1 MATTEVRAMAER
13 PRQTHPGALAD
24 MVQRRLREY
33 DTDPLRNRSDA
44 AEDSGLSERSLR
56 RYSSGVI
63 PGTFN
68 ARLLMQWLAID
79 ERRMREAIDDQQKT
93 SSVR

>member
-33 DTDPLRNRSDA
+33 DTDPLRTHADA
-44 AEDSGLSERSLR
+44 AADSGIAVRTLY
-56 RYSSGVI
+56 RYARGG
-63 PGTFN
+63 GTPDHHN
-68 ARLLMQWLAID
+68 ARLLITWLNI
-79 ERRMREAIDDQQKT
+79 EEQTLREAIERQ
-93 SSVR
+93 RRGG